1 LSSDLHQELQDLLTE
16 HESGMV
22 AYTKAITRDLES
34 ARDCVQDAFIRYA
47 ALREKG
53 EQIDFPRAWLYR
65 VASHRAYDLLRR
77 RKLENKARDDD
88 KIDSPAEAEAPDLVM
103 ELKCRDEALAIALDE
118 LGDPARSIVSW
129 RLRSGLSYD
138 EIATRLKLNP
148 SHVGVILHR
157 SLKKLRDRFASHL
170 TAEILP

>member
-16 HESGMV
+16 HEAGLV
-22 AYTKAITRDLES
+22 AYTKAICRDLES
-34 ARDCVQDAFIRYA
+34 ARDCVQDAFIRFA
-47 ALREKG
+47 AAREKG
-53 EQIDFPRAWLYR
+53 DKIEFPRAWLYR

-77 RKLENKARDDD
+77 RKRENQAREEDR
-88 KIDSPAEAEAPDLVM
+88 IDQPAEAEAPDLVM

-129 RLRSGLSYD
+129 RLRCDLSYE
-138 EIATRLKLNP
+138 EIARRLELNP